1 MNNFRLKICTHFGH
15 LLKYLIRSARMPN
28 ENPSRMD
35 RSRRGIPCA
44 QHEVCHTFFL
54 GYQRNI
60 EEVKQSGG
68 FCC

>member
-1 MNNFRLKICTHFGH
+1 MNNFRLKNIHHFGH

-28 ENPSRMD
+28 ENPSRLD
-35 RSRRGIPCA
+35 KSGRGIPCV
-44 QHEVCHTFFL
+44 QQSVVLFL
-54 GYQRNI
+54 DYQRNI